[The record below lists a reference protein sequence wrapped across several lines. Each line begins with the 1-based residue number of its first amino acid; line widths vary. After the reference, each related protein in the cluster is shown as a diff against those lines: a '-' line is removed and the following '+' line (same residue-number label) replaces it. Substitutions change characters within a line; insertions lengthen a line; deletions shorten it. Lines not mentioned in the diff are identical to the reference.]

1 MFFVEVESCE
11 NCKDW
16 HKNLGFESRQVWSK
30 FSSDTEI
37 HSRNGTL
44 TADALAIK
52 ARESSFFEY
61 LILDYVMILCKTDSG
76 I

>member
-1 MFFVEVESCE
+1 M
-11 NCKDW
+11 
-16 HKNLGFESRQVWSK
+16 
-30 FSSDTEI
+30 
-37 HSRNGTL
+37 L

-61 LILDYVMILCKTDSG
+61 LILGYVMILCKTDSG

>member
-1 MFFVEVESCE
+1 M
-11 NCKDW
+11 
-16 HKNLGFESRQVWSK
+16 
-30 FSSDTEI
+30 
-37 HSRNGTL
+37 L

-61 LILDYVMILCKTDSG
+61 LILDSAMIYHKTDSG

>member
-1 MFFVEVESCE
+1 VEVESCE

-16 HKNLGFESRQVWSK
+16 HKNLDLKADKYGFNFPLTK
-30 FSSDTEI
+30 NPF
-37 HSRNGTL
+37 RNGTL

-61 LILDYVMILCKTDSG
+61 LILDSAMI
-76 I
+76 